1 MARCYDKINSTPK
14 ALAAYSNAIR
24 YKQADLNDRLA
35 YARLLLKNGSYRQA
49 AKEFEFLL
57 DSMPDNVLVKNGLE
71 SARKAPVWKKEG
83 SRYKVKRMDVFN
95 SRRDDY
101 SPMFLSDD
109 YSQLYF
115 TSTRNEAQGSDLN
128 GVTGTKSADIFFSE
142 KNDKG
147 KWSKPEAIGT
157 GLNTDYEEGACCF
170 TPDGKQMYLTQCATD
185 PTSPRLAQIV
195 TSNRSDAAWSKPSNL
210 EISKDTLSC
219 FAHPAIS
226 LMANGS
232 ISYQI
237 CLAVRAVS
245 TSGECAS
252 LLPDWAA

>member
-1 MARCYDKINSTPK
+1 
-14 ALAAYSNAIR
+14 
-24 YKQADLNDRLA
+24 
-35 YARLLLKNGSYRQA
+35 
-49 AKEFEFLL
+49 
-57 DSMPDNVLVKNGLE
+57 
-71 SARKAPVWKKEG
+71 
-83 SRYKVKRMDVFN
+83 MDVFN

-142 KNDKG
+142 KDDKG
-147 KWSKPEAIGT
+147 KWSKPEAI
-157 GLNTDYEEGACCF
+157 EPVS
-170 TPDGKQMYLTQCATD
+170 TPTTKRAHAALPQTASRMYLTSAATD
-185 PTSPRLAQIV
+185 PTSPRSAQIV

-226 LMANGS
+226 PDGEWLYFVSGHAGGKGGLGHLASRITPAGLGGVQNLGEPINTPGDEMFPTFRPNGDFYFS
-232 ISYQI
+232 SNGH
-237 CLAVRAVS
+237 VRNGRTRHLYRQS
-245 TSGECAS
+245 KFHHPEI
-252 LLPDWAA
+252 